1 MNAIDDLR
9 SNRGIPSVSYV
20 VMMWLILSFILAV
33 FASRLR
39 NLLLPLLT
47 GQKIQEGKNTGVDDN
62 LAEVNGGVWEQS
74 SVFAHI
80 EQGLK
85 KNPDGPAV
93 ISTFQS
99 ADALPYLVSGE
110 SQKATII
117 ETPVIHNT
125 SPPKSSV
132 SPFQNGA
139 FSPLQFGAFT
149 QPVGTEE
156 KKREEPK
163 PVVQEKTKAKI
174 PSECLTITYNQ
185 LHRTALKLAAGMI
198 ANGVKPD
205 TKMLMLIPNGGE
217 YTLLLW
223 ACILLRITYISLDP
237 EMLDISG
244 FTTLKATI
252 QTLKPQIVVAP
263 DAITGKSV
271 DVAISE
277 LSLPQ
282 PLTLCLSS
290 LRSRNWKPLSDLVHE
305 AMKCPTDEEALVAAA
320 RNDNPTR
327 IHSIMFTSGTSGI
340 PKGCPMRISNMSHM
354 LHSQSWLVDAETG
367 TFALQQPH
375 NSRGIAPAQTMQT
388 WKAGGAVVMT
398 GQEFNVKDALDAI
411 TKLKVT
417 FIVLTPPM
425 VHEMAVELAT
435 NPVDVSSVRR
445 IQVGGDAITKGLL
458 LKTASIF
465 PKAQVCVNHG
475 MTEGGGSFMWPFFET
490 PISSIPFFG
499 EICPIGVVAPGA
511 TIRVWDTDKNTV
523 IKKGQLGELHVT
535 SGSLIKHYFGGRSE
549 TSFYDDHGVRWFNT
563 GDVAMVNEDGLVS
576 ILGRRK
582 DMIKRG
588 GVGIMPAALESSIAA
603 FTGSQTIVVPITHP
617 VVGHEPFAVL
627 GSYNGKTHEQIK
639 EHVRSV
645 FGKDYALGGL
655 ASLKELGLLEFPVNQ
670 THKIVKS
677 KVQEDVERHLSRLSA
692 MKARA
697 EGGN

>member
-1 MNAIDDLR
+1 
-9 SNRGIPSVSYV
+9 
-20 VMMWLILSFILAV
+20 MWLILSLILAV
-33 FASRLR
+33 FASPLR
-39 NLLLPLLT
+39 NLVLPLLT
-47 GQKIQEGKNTGVDDN
+47 GQKTQEGKKARPDEN

-110 SQKATII
+110 SHTTTIATQTIATQVTQKPST
-117 ETPVIHNT
+117 
-125 SPPKSSV
+125 PKSSV

-149 QPVGTEE
+149 QPVSAEE
-156 KKREEPK
+156 IKNQESK

-174 PSECLTITYNQ
+174 PSGYLTITYSQ

-198 ANGVKPD
+198 ANGVKRD
-205 TKMLMLIPNGGE
+205 TKMLMIIPNGGE

-223 ACILLRITYISLDP
+223 ACILLRITYVSLDP

-244 FTTLKATI
+244 FTSLKATI

-263 DAITGKSV
+263 DAVTGKSV
-271 DVAISE
+271 EVVISE
-277 LSLPQ
+277 LRLPK

-290 LRSRNWKPLSDLVHE
+290 SRSKNWKPLADLVYE
-305 AMKCPTDEEALVAAA
+305 ALKCPIDEEALVAAA
-320 RNDNPTR
+320 RNDNPKR
-327 IHSIMFTSGTSGI
+327 IHSIMFTSGTSGT

-411 TKLKVT
+411 TKLHVT

-425 VHEMAVELAT
+425 VHEIAVELAA
-435 NPVDVSSVRR
+435 NPVDVSSVKR

-465 PKAQVCVNHG
+465 PEAQVCVNHG
-475 MTEGGGSFMWPFFET
+475 MTEGGGSFMWPFFDT

-523 IKKGQLGELHVT
+523 VKRGQLGELHVT

-603 FTGSQTIVVPITHP
+603 FTGSQVSKH
-617 VVGHEPFAVL
+617 
-627 GSYNGKTHEQIK
+627 S
-639 EHVRSV
+639 
-645 FGKDYALGGL
+645 
-655 ASLKELGLLEFPVNQ
+655 
-670 THKIVKS
+670 KIVTNCKKCPRS
-677 KVQEDVERHLSRLSA
+677 LT
-692 MKARA
+692 
-697 EGGN
+697 

>member
-1 MNAIDDLR
+1 
-9 SNRGIPSVSYV
+9 
-20 VMMWLILSFILAV
+20 MMWLILSFILAV
-33 FASRLR
+33 FASPLR

-47 GQKIQEGKNTGVDDN
+47 GQKTQDGKNKQSDDH

-99 ADALPYLVSGE
+99 ADALPYLASGGTHRTTTNATPV
-110 SQKATII
+110 SQKQ
-117 ETPVIHNT
+117 

-132 SPFQNGA
+132 SPSQHGA

-163 PVVQEKTKAKI
+163 PITVENPKSKI
-174 PSECLTITYNQ
+174 ASGYLTITYNQ

-205 TKMLMLIPNGGE
+205 TKMLMIIPNGGE

-223 ACILLRITYISLDP
+223 ACILLRITYVSLDP

-252 QTLKPQIVVAP
+252 QTLKPQIVVTP

-277 LSLPQ
+277 LRLPK
-282 PLTLCLSS
+282 PLALCLSP
-290 LRSRNWKPLSDLVHE
+290 SRTSNWKPLAELVHE
-305 AMKCPTDEEALVAAA
+305 ALKCPIDEEALVAAA
-320 RNDNPTR
+320 RNDNPKR

-340 PKGCPMRISNMSHM
+340 PKGCPMRTSNMSHM

-398 GQEFNVKDALDAI
+398 GQEFNVKKALDAI
-411 TKLKVT
+411 SELHVT

-425 VHEMAVELAT
+425 VHEMAVELAA
-435 NPVDVSSVRR
+435 NPVNVSSVKR

-458 LKTASIF
+458 LKTASVF

-511 TIRVWDTDKNTV
+511 TIRIWDTDKNCIV
-523 IKKGQLGELHVT
+523 KKGQLGELHVT

-582 DMIKRG
+582 DMIKRA

-603 FTGSQTIVVPITHP
+603 FTGSQV
-617 VVGHEPFAVL
+617 
-627 GSYNGKTHEQIK
+627 
-639 EHVRSV
+639 
-645 FGKDYALGGL
+645 
-655 ASLKELGLLEFPVNQ
+655 
-670 THKIVKS
+670 S
-677 KVQEDVERHLSRLSA
+677 KHSETVAKCKNNMLT
-692 MKARA
+692 
-697 EGGN
+697 

>member
-1 MNAIDDLR
+1 
-9 SNRGIPSVSYV
+9 
-20 VMMWLILSFILAV
+20 MWSILSLILVVLA
-33 FASRLR
+33 SPLR
-39 NLLLPLLT
+39 NLLLSLLT
-47 GQKIQEGKNTGVDDN
+47 GQRIQEKEKPRADDH
-62 LAEVNGGVWEQS
+62 LSEVNGGVWEQS
-74 SVFAHI
+74 SVFTHI

-85 KNPDGPAV
+85 KNPDGTAV
-93 ISTFQS
+93 ISTFQT

-110 SQKATII
+110 SMTIA
-117 ETPVIHNT
+117 TPVIQKPST
-125 SPPKSSV
+125 PKSSV

-149 QPVGTEE
+149 QAVGIEE
-156 KKREEPK
+156 KKSEDPEPF
-163 PVVQEKTKAKI
+163 VQEKPKAKVALG
-174 PSECLTITYNQ
+174 CLKITYKQ
-185 LHRTALKLAAGMI
+185 LHLTALKLAAGMM
-198 ANGVKPD
+198 ANGIKPD
-205 TKMLMLIPNGGE
+205 TTMLMIIPNGGE

-223 ACILLRITYISLDP
+223 ACILLRITYVSLDP
-237 EMLDISG
+237 GMLDISG
-244 FTTLKATI
+244 FTSLKATI
-252 QTLKPQIVVAP
+252 QILKPQIVVTP

-277 LSLPQ
+277 LLLPK

-290 LRSRNWKPLSDLVHE
+290 SRTSNWKPLADLVHE
-305 AMKCPTDEEALVAAA
+305 ALKCPIDEDALVAAA
-320 RNDNPTR
+320 RNDNPKR

-411 TKLKVT
+411 TKLHVT
-417 FIVLTPPM
+417 FLVLTPPM
-425 VHEMAVELAT
+425 VHEMAVALAT
-435 NPVDVSSVRR
+435 NPIDISSVQR

-475 MTEGGGSFMWPFFET
+475 MTEGGGSFMWPFFDT

-499 EICPIGVVAPGA
+499 EICPIGVVAPGT
-511 TIRVWDTDKNTV
+511 TIRVWDTDKNSV
-523 IKKGQLGELHVT
+523 VKKGQLGELHVT
-535 SGSLIKHYFGGRSE
+535 SGSLIKHYFGGKSE
-549 TSFYDDHGVRWFNT
+549 SSFYDDHGIRWFNT

-603 FTGSQTIVVPITHP
+603 FTGSQVNALKLFI
-617 VVGHEPFAVL
+617 
-627 GSYNGKTHEQIK
+627 NCQ
-639 EHVRSV
+639 
-645 FGKDYALGGL
+645 DYSDL
-655 ASLKELGLLEFPVNQ
+655 
-670 THKIVKS
+670 
-677 KVQEDVERHLSRLSA
+677 
-692 MKARA
+692 
-697 EGGN
+697 